1 MKVGDLVRFRQT
13 GAVALIVEV
22 VDHPDD
28 WSHVV
33 LCVLGDVL
41 DNTACADG
49 VTSVS
54 KAMLKRSAEVI
65 SHANR

>member
-1 MKVGDLVRFRQT
+1 MKVGDLVKFRQT

-33 LCVLGDVL
+33 LRVLGDVL
-41 DNTACADG
+41 DNTACPDG
-49 VTSVS
+49 VTSMN
-54 KAMLKRSAEVI
+54 KATLKRSAEVI
-65 SHANR
+65 SHASR